1 MFKSLKK
8 LFGGTDKEARAAT
21 SPASKPGVTP
31 GLTPDSPPLPTTLPT
46 LSPTVAPMPDASAEK
61 SHSPQP
67 QPSSAFL
74 CREAVFDRKN
84 RLAGRLFRLQ
94 QSSAQADAEEA
105 QQRQFDQTLLA
116 TLNASTDAWNT
127 SLAFIPLSSAS
138 LCLAAVDRLKTT
150 NLVLLVQLAQD
161 ADAGQLVLRL
171 ETLRQRGL
179 AIGIFRQPKNPAFTQ
194 VIAFADYGCIDV
206 GGNEANTIRDFSAA
220 FRAKKQE
227 SPTHLFGG
235 NIDTLDEQRFCHQWH
250 FDYFHGQFAATS
262 PKRPNEDGADPHK
275 VQLLH
280 LLRLVQGDAETQE
293 IAAAMKQDPLLAFR
307 ILRYLNSPALGL
319 NHRIDSLAQALV
331 ILGRQRLA
339 RWLSVL
345 LFSVH
350 EPNFSDW
357 LLVESALTRGRLM
370 EVLGR
375 QLYPN
380 LPHDAFFLT
389 GIFSCLGRLLRRPLA
404 ELLDDMPLSE
414 DVRAALLEGRGP
426 YANLLAIAEASDVF
440 DLPRME
446 STAHAAGIDTDTVNS
461 ALLAATAWTSE
472 VTEHWE

>member
-1 MFKSLKK
+1 M
-8 LFGGTDKEARAAT
+8 RC
-21 SPASKPGVTP
+21 
-31 GLTPDSPPLPTTLPT
+31 
-46 LSPTVAPMPDASAEK
+46 
-61 SHSPQP
+61 H
-67 QPSSAFL
+67 
-74 CREAVFDRKN
+74 
-84 RLAGRLFRLQ
+84 
-94 QSSAQADAEEA
+94 
-105 QQRQFDQTLLA
+105 
-116 TLNASTDAWNT
+116 
-127 SLAFIPLSSAS
+127 
-138 LCLAAVDRLKTT
+138 
-150 NLVLLVQLAQD
+150 
-161 ADAGQLVLRL
+161 
-171 ETLRQRGL
+171 
-179 AIGIFRQPKNPAFTQ
+179 
-194 VIAFADYGCIDV
+194 
-206 GGNEANTIRDFSAA
+206 EANTIRDFSAA
-220 FRAKKQE
+220 FRANKHE

-280 LLRLVQGDAETQE
+280 LLRLVQSDAETPE
-293 IAAAMKQDPLLAFR
+293 LVAAMKQDPLLAFR

-404 ELLDDMPLSE
+404 ELLDDMPLFE

-446 STAHAAGIDTDTVNS
+446 STARAAGIDTDTVNS

-472 VTEHWE
+472 VTEHWD

>member
-105 QQRQFDQTLLA
+105 QQREFDQTLLA

-235 NIDTLDEQRFCHQWH
+235 NIDTLDEQRPPCSERCRDAGTGRSHEA
-250 FDYFHGQFAATS
+250 GSLA
-262 PKRPNEDGADPHK
+262 RLPH
-275 VQLLH
+275 
-280 LLRLVQGDAETQE
+280 
-293 IAAAMKQDPLLAFR
+293 
-307 ILRYLNSPALGL
+307 PALPE
-319 NHRIDSLAQALV
+319 LAGTRPQPPH
-331 ILGRQRLA
+331 RLA
-339 RWLSVL
+339 GPGAGHPRSTA
-345 LFSVH
+345 
-350 EPNFSDW
+350 P
-357 LLVESALTRGRLM
+357 
-370 EVLGR
+370 
-375 QLYPN
+375 
-380 LPHDAFFLT
+380 
-389 GIFSCLGRLLRRPLA
+389 RPLA
-404 ELLDDMPLSE
+404 
-414 DVRAALLEGRGP
+414 VGAAFFG
-426 YANLLAIAEASDVF
+426 A
-440 DLPRME
+440 
-446 STAHAAGIDTDTVNS
+446 
-461 ALLAATAWTSE
+461 
-472 VTEHWE
+472 

>member
-1 MFKSLKK
+1 MFNSLKK
-8 LFGGTDKEARAAT
+8 LFGGTDKEAP
-21 SPASKPGVTP
+21 PASGSTR
-31 GLTPDSPPLPTTLPT
+31 PPLQLQAAIPASTLEEIRPPPA
-46 LSPTVAPMPDASAEK
+46 LGA
-61 SHSPQP
+61 
-67 QPSSAFL
+67 SAFL
-74 CREAVFDRKN
+74 CREAVFDRNN

-94 QSSAQADAEEA
+94 QSSVQADASAEL
-105 QQRQFDQTLLA
+105 QRQFDQTLLDI
-116 TLNASTDAWNT
+116 LNASPEAWNT
-127 SLAFIPLSSAS
+127 CLAFIPLSSAS
-138 LCLAAVDRLKTT
+138 LELAAVDCLKTT
-150 NLVLLVQLAQD
+150 NLVLLVQLAEGTD
-161 ADAGQLVLRL
+161 PNQLVLRL

-179 AIGIFRQPKNPAFTQ
+179 AIGIFRQPKNPAFTPA
-194 VIAFADYGCIDV
+194 IAFADYGCIDV
-206 GGNEANTIRDFSAA
+206 GANEANTIRDFSAA
-220 FRAKKQE
+220 FRANKHAQ
-227 SPTHLFGG
+227 PTHLFGG

-250 FDYFHGQFAATS
+250 FDYFHGQFASTC
-262 PKRPNEDGADPHK
+262 PKRPNEDSADPHK

-280 LLRLVQGDAETQE
+280 LLRLVQGDAETPE
-293 IAAAMKQDPLLAFR
+293 IVAALKQDPRLAFR
-307 ILRYLNSPALGL
+307 VLRYLNAPALGL

-350 EPNFSDW
+350 EPNFADW

-370 EVLGR
+370 EVLGSR
-375 QLYPN
+375 LHPN
-380 LPHDAFFLT
+380 QPNEPLFLT

-426 YANLLAIAEASDVF
+426 YANLLAVAEASDVF

-446 STAHAAGIDTDTVNS
+446 STARAAGLDTDTVNS
-461 ALLAATAWTSE
+461 ALLAATAWASE